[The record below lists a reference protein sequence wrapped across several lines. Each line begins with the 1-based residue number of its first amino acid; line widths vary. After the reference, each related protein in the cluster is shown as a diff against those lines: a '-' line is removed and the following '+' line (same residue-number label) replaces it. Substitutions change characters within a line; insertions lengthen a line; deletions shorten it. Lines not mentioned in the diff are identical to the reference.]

1 MRSTDFAA
9 ALVAVAAAM
18 AIATSAPALADPT
31 EDPAA
36 QQVDQSFLKAIK
48 DQGLKLKSDAYAIDL
63 AHSTCDVLARTG
75 SVENA
80 LRHVQNATDWAD
92 AKKIGAFG
100 SFSVQAY
107 CPKSMPK
114 Q

>member
-1 MRSTDFAA
+1 SEQ
-9 ALVAVAAAM
+9 L
-18 AIATSAPALADPT
+18 
-31 EDPAA
+31 
-36 QQVDQSFLKAIK
+36 DQAFLKGLR

-63 AHSTCDVLARTG
+63 AHSTCEVLARTA

-80 LRHVQNATDWAD
+80 LRHIKNATQWTDG
-92 AKKIGAFG
+92 KNIGAFG
-100 SFSVQAY
+100 SLAVQAY